1 MFAGLLHEPD
11 LPLDVRPLRGEVMML
26 RRVVLFSVACAVT
39 LSACS
44 KKKPE
49 VVTPDTTPAVT
60 APDTAAARIA
70 REAAE
75 RARQDSIANARA
87 AEEAADRERRIAALR
102 GTLEEAIYFDYDD
115 DKLRDDAAESLGQKV
130 QILRANPGIRIR
142 ITGHTDERGSI
153 EYNLALG
160 MRRAQVV
167 KDYLVGFSI
176 DESRM
181 EIVSMGEDQP
191 QDPGHDESAWSRNR
205 RAGFTITSGNTLTAP
220 GQ

>member
-1 MFAGLLHEPD
+1 MCQFMG
-11 LPLDVRPLRGEVMML
+11 GEVMSL
-26 RRVVLFSVACAVT
+26 RRVVVFSMICAAT

-44 KKKPE
+44 KKKPP
-49 VVTPDTTPAVT
+49 VVTPPGNTSPTT
-60 APDTAAARIA
+60 APVDTARERMQ
-70 REAAE
+70 REAADQ
-75 RARQDSIANARA
+75 ARRDSIANART
-87 AEEAADRERRIAALR
+87 AEEEAERARRIAAVR
-102 GTLEEAIYFDYDD
+102 GSLEQPVYFDYDE
-115 DKLRDDAAESLGQKV
+115 DKLRDDAAEALGQKV
-130 QILRANPGIRIR
+130 QILRANPGIRLR

-176 DESRM
+176 DESRL

-191 QDPGHDESAWSRNR
+191 QDTGHDEAAWARNR
-205 RAGFTITSGNTLTAP
+205 RAGFTITSGTTTTAP